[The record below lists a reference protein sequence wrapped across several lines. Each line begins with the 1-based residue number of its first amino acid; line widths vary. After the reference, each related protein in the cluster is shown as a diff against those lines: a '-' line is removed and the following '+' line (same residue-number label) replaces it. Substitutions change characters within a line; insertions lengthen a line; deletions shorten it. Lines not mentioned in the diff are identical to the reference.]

1 MQALFIRKPAMNLTL
16 DLQAWISHAALLPL
30 ATFIFVSS
38 ITPGPNNVM
47 LTASGANFGYQRSV
61 PHMLGITVGCALML
75 FLVGAGLGAV
85 FGQFPQIYTLLQYV
99 GAAYLI
105 WLAWK
110 IATAGQ
116 AGQAE
121 SKPQPLSFWQAAAFQ
136 WVNPKAWLMSVGV
149 VAAYTSPSSY
159 WSSLLLGTA
168 VMLVVNY
175 PCISV
180 WTLFGSVIGRWLQ
193 SPRALT
199 VFNWGMAA
207 MLLLSLW
214 PLLAGHV

>member
-1 MQALFIRKPAMNLTL
+1 MLF
-16 DLQAWISHAALLPL
+16 PL
-30 ATFIFVSS
+30 AMFIFVSS

-61 PHMLGITVGCALML
+61 PHMLGITVGAAVML
-75 FLVGAGLGAV
+75 LLVGAGLGALFAQV
-85 FGQFPQIYTLLQYV
+85 PQLYKVLQWV

-110 IATAGQ
+110 IATSGQ
-116 AGQAE
+116 AGKADA
-121 SKPQPLSFWQAAAFQ
+121 KPRPFSFLQAAAFQ

-149 VAAYTSPSSY
+149 VAAYTSPQAY
-159 WSSLLLGTA
+159 WPSLVVGAL

-180 WTLFGSVIGRWLQ
+180 WTLFGTVIGRWLQ
-193 SPRALT
+193 SPRAMQW
-199 VFNWGMAA
+199 FNWSMAGL
-207 MLLLSLW
+207 LLLSLW
-214 PLLAGHV
+214 PLLATQGA